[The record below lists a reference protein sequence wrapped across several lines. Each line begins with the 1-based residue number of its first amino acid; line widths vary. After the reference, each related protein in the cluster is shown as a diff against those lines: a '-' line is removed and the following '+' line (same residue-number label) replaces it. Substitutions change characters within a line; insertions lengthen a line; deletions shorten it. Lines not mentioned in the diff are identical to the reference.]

1 MHKSLLLLALA
12 AIVVG
17 CKSAKSSQS
26 TAHPGTET
34 QFSWQKDAPAAAAD
48 NSRPTV
54 LSVRPELA
62 LIELS
67 AIEKRDPG
75 VRLQL
80 TKDGKSF
87 VVEIIKGDERS
98 IVVSI
103 LAGQS
108 SVPVLRAGDKLG
120 LAVLAQ

>member
-1 MHKSLLLLALA
+1 MHQSLLLLALA
-12 AIVVG
+12 ATVVG
-17 CKSAKSSQS
+17 CKSAKTSQS
-26 TAHPGTET
+26 TAHPVTEP
-34 QFSWQKDAPAAAAD
+34 QFSWQKDAPAAEAD
-48 NSRPTV
+48 NSRSTV
-54 LSVRPELA
+54 LSVRPEFS

-108 SVPVLRAGDKLG
+108 SVPALYAGDKLG

>member
-1 MHKSLLLLALA
+1 MHQSLLLLALA
-12 AIVVG
+12 ATVVG
-17 CKSAKSSQS
+17 CKSAKTSQS
-26 TAHPGTET
+26 TAQPVTEPH
-34 QFSWQKDAPAAAAD
+34 FSWQKDAPAAEAD

-54 LSVRPELA
+54 LSVRPEFS

-80 TKDGKSF
+80 TKGGKSF

-103 LAGQS
+103 LSGQS
-108 SVPVLRAGDKLG
+108 SIPALHAGDKLG